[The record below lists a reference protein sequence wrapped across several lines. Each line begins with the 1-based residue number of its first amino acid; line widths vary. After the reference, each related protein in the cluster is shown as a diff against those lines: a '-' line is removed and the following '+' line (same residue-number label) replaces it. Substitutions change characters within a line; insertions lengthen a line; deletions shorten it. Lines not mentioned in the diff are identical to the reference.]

1 MKTNHRVW
9 PADSAACA
17 GSELAN
23 LQHVVL
29 QRRGP
34 SRGKLERAAAQTEQE
49 KKKEQAKLQLKTIE
63 VVHPFK
69 AILSGC

>member
-34 SRGKLERAAAQTEQE
+34 SRGKLERAAAQTNGTR
-49 KKKEQAKLQLKTIE
+49 KKKKRAG
-63 VVHPFK
+63 K
-69 AILSGC
+69 AAIKDN